1 MKKMKTNKQQ
11 NEKVLQVIADNYK
24 QLLNKYVL
32 NNKSNSNN
40 NFDGETTEDVFH
52 NTIVDMIEHSAPA
65 TTEEILK
72 LFELR
77 YNVINYRTI
86 MSCKH
91 HTRID
96 DILNNELNN
105 EEDADNL

>member
-11 NEKVLQVIADNYK
+11 NDKVLQVIAANYK
-24 QLLNKYVL
+24 QLLNKYVI
-32 NNKSNSNN
+32 NNKNNN

-52 NTIVDMIEHSAPA
+52 NTIVDMIEHSSP
-65 TTEEILK
+65 TTEEEIMK

-91 HTRID
+91 HARLD
-96 DILNNELNN
+96 DVINNNELNN